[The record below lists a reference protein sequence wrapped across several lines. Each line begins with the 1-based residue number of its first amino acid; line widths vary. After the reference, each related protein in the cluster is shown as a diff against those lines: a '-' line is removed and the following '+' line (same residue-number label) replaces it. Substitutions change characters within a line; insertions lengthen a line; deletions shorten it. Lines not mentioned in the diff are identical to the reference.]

1 MTLLSEHGITD
12 ELTALP
18 AWRRDGAQ
26 IRAVYRAPD
35 FPSAIAL
42 VDAVA
47 IKAEAA
53 NHHPDI
59 DIRYASVI
67 FALSTHSAGGL
78 TERDF
83 ALAREID
90 DAASAVAARAQT

>member
-1 MTLLSEHGITD
+1 MTLLSDAAIED
-12 ELTALP
+12 ELTNLP
-18 AWRRDGAQ
+18 AWRREGDR

-42 VDAVA
+42 VDVVA

-53 NHHPDI
+53 DHHPDI
-59 DIRYASVI
+59 DVRYNSVT
-67 FALSTHSAGGL
+67 FVLSTHSAGGL
-78 TERDF
+78 TRRDF

-90 DAASAVAARAQT
+90 DAASAVAAQAQA

>member
-1 MTLLSEHGITD
+1 MTLLDESGIAD
-12 ELTALP
+12 ALVALP

-59 DIRYASVI
+59 DVRYTSVT
-67 FALSTHSAGGL
+67 FVLSTHAAGGL
-78 TERDF
+78 TDQDF
-83 ALAREID
+83 AMAREID
-90 DAASAVAARAQT
+90 DAASAAAARPQS